1 MSPTV
6 DNTPML
12 PASTPASKVKLI
24 PKDIRF
30 QGLKHRVALAL
41 GIGKGDGGKIEERRK
56 ADREND
62 Q

>member
-1 MSPTV
+1 
-6 DNTPML
+6 ML